1 MKKNMVVTID
11 ITIKRGYTVVVNKII
26 TTNK

>member
-1 MKKNMVVTID
+1 MVVTID
-11 ITIKRGYTVVVNKII
+11 ITIKRGYTVVVNKVI